1 MSVPKLS
8 KNRLFFMIYRINNEL
23 SLMSKV
29 FKLGITKDNNKQ
41 IEEVSSIEVLANK
54 GVVGDRHFDEYND
67 PYNQLTLIEAEN
79 IDYYNTKYG
88 LDIPYKD
95 FRRNVVTKGIQLNDL
110 IGKKI
115 KIGNVEVEGV
125 DLCRPCRH
133 LTEVLNQDN
142 ILKEFLRRGGL
153 RCQILTSSQININD
167 DIKVL
172 D

>member
-1 MSVPKLS
+1 
-8 KNRLFFMIYRINNEL
+8 
-23 SLMSKV
+23 MSKV
-29 FKLGITKDNNKQ
+29 FKLGITKDSNKE
-41 IEEVSSIEVLANK
+41 IKEVSSIEVLANK

-115 KIGNVEVEGV
+115 KIGEAEVEGV

-133 LTEVLNQDN
+133 LTEALNQDN

-153 RCQILTSSQININD
+153 RCQILKSSTINVD
-167 DIKVL
+167 DEIKVIG
-172 D
+172 